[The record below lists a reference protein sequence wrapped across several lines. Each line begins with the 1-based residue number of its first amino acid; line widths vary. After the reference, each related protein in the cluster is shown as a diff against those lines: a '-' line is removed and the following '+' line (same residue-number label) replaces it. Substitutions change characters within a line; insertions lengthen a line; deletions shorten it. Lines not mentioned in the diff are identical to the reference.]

1 MIQALDNVGFR
12 KYPVYIHKVRHS
24 HAAII
29 VRVDKPTLDEGRI
42 VLRHWLDEEF
52 IL

>member
-1 MIQALDNVGFR
+1 MIAALDSVGWR

-29 VRVDKPTLDEGRI
+29 VRTEKPGFDEGKI
-42 VLRHWLDEEF
+42 VLKHWLDEEF